1 MFLTHVETVFRGTPY
16 FVAASLFDNLFSRS
30 FKAFH
35 FSAKDLFASFCFTST
50 IFLNKTSGE
59 KLKASVL
66 YFFLPKNWLKRSNLK
81 TFEFGWNLKAKV
93 RENERVHQFCSTYS
107 RYQESRYREF
117 FCLKKA
123 RNVQGTEELV
133 RAIGKFKKLN
143 IRVFESQL
151 YLYVCP

>member
-1 MFLTHVETVFRGTPY
+1 MKLVSGIHFFSNVAVNVCLFLTHVETVFRGTPY

-66 YFFLPKNWLKRSNLK
+66 YFF
-81 TFEFGWNLKAKV
+81 
-93 RENERVHQFCSTYS
+93 
-107 RYQESRYREF
+107 YQ
-117 FCLKKA
+117 K
-123 RNVQGTEELV
+123 
-133 RAIGKFKKLN
+133 ID
-143 IRVFESQL
+143 
-151 YLYVCP
+151 